1 MRPPFE
7 GGASTRGDLAKGPR
21 KRRGGPWG
29 GREPAG
35 GTDRAPPPPWPRR
48 FRGPLAAR
56 SRGAGPAGNA
66 RNDSGAAPDGDV
78 KPGPGGAD
86 NQSVRVSLTVK
97 FIVGSLLVA
106 GATSLM
112 PELARRGGVEFWSG
126 GSLFV
131 ALGMGGGIGFFLSR
145 MFGAKFDALRD
156 ATERIREGDLS
167 VDLRH
172 ASESAMRD
180 EIDDLAESLAG
191 MLDQLRVV
199 VAEVQAT
206 AGKVSASSTGL
217 EEALGQLR
225 QSSDGISGT
234 VAVVAEGVDQQQ
246 ELLDQASLQTNEVSR
261 EIELN
266 AGRAR
271 EAFGFAAE
279 ANQKAGTGVE
289 VARLAIEKMKAV
301 FERVE
306 GTSDKVFELEAK
318 TRHVHQITEI
328 ITSVAHRTNLLSLN
342 ASIEAARAGEAGR
355 GFSVVADEI
364 RKLSESAGR
373 SADEISQLMHE
384 IQADTAMVADE
395 MRQSSQVIG
404 DGREDVNTI
413 ASALEQISTSVSEAA
428 QRSEEIF
435 HGADSHTLNAQSMV
449 SQIEEIAKV
458 AANNG
463 QSVNHFNETVRGQL
477 ETLRHLFASAEALSG
492 FASELDAALTIFRTG
507 PAVPAEWARPTPL
520 EAGAL
525 DVPDAADAEAGDV
538 VDVEREEA
546 GAS

>member
-1 MRPPFE
+1 
-7 GGASTRGDLAKGPR
+7 
-21 KRRGGPWG
+21 
-29 GREPAG
+29 
-35 GTDRAPPPPWPRR
+35 
-48 FRGPLAAR
+48 
-56 SRGAGPAGNA
+56 
-66 RNDSGAAPDGDV
+66 
-78 KPGPGGAD
+78 
-86 NQSVRVSLTVK
+86 VRLSLTVK
-97 FIVGSLLVA
+97 FVIGSLVVA
-106 GATSLM
+106 GATSLV
-112 PELARRGGVEFWSG
+112 PELARRWGIEFWSG

-131 ALGMGGGIGFFLSR
+131 ALGVGGGIGFFLSR
-145 MFGAKFDALRD
+145 MLGVKFDELRS

-167 VDLRH
+167 VELVTHR
-172 ASESAMRD
+172 ESTLPD
-180 EIDDLAESLAG
+180 EMDDLAESLAG
-191 MLDQLRVV
+191 MFERLRSV
-199 VAEVQAT
+199 VARVQRT
-206 AGKVSASSTGL
+206 ARSVSSSSSGL
-217 EEALGQLR
+217 ERALDSLR
-225 QSSDGISGT
+225 RSSDGISET
-234 VAVVAEGVDQQQ
+234 VAQVASGVDQQQ
-246 ELLDQASLQTNEVSR
+246 ELLDQASVRMHEVSH
-261 EIELN
+261 EIDLN

-279 ANQKAGTGVE
+279 ANQKAGTGVD

-413 ASALEQISTSVSEAA
+413 AGALAQISTAVSEAA

-435 HGADSHTLNAQSMV
+435 HGADSHSLNAQSMV

-458 AANNG
+458 ASSNG
-463 QSVNHFNETVRGQL
+463 QSVNHFNDSVRAQL
-477 ETLRHLFASAEALSG
+477 ATLGELFGSAASLATLSG
-492 FASELDAALTIFRTG
+492 ELEESLTIFRTESAANER
-507 PAVPAEWARPTPL
+507 AVPAEESTQGSI
-520 EAGAL
+520 E
-525 DVPDAADAEAGDV
+525 
-538 VDVEREEA
+538 
-546 GAS
+546 